1 MRARSKGVVV
11 MRLPWLV
18 VGLICIAAVAAACDN
33 ENFQEEAPP
42 TLRPLSGPTL
52 AASPTVVIRTSGDL
66 YDAETPVLGV
76 SNLTAAALP
85 SRSGLPPIELGTR
98 TPNGAE
104 LVQVALADGVIVNG
118 EWYQQGFE
126 RLPAILLMSANRAD
140 WGALPAQLG
149 QNGYTV
155 LVVDVPT
162 PSAAI
167 ADALLVSL
175 GESGSVDPSR
185 LAAGGIGSAADA
197 ALLGCVVNPACDAAI
212 LISPQAR
219 DTLLNVLPSYSPRPL
234 LAVAGRDDASAYPVA
249 LALRQS
255 GGDNVAFLDYERGA
269 GADLLATYPTLTGE
283 IAAWLGG
290 VW

>member
-1 MRARSKGVVV
+1 MRARSKGMV
-11 MRLPWLV
+11 MRLRWLI
-18 VGLICIAAVAAACDN
+18 VGLICLVSVATACDN
-33 ENFQEEAPP
+33 ENFQEEETP

-52 AASPTVVIRTSGDL
+52 AASPTAVIRTSGDL

-104 LVQVALADGVIVNG
+104 LVQVALADGVMVNG

-126 RLPAILLMSANRAD
+126 RLPSILLMSANRAD

-149 QNGYTV
+149 QSGYTV

-167 ADALLVSL
+167 TDALLVSL

-185 LAAGGIGSAADA
+185 LAVGGIGSAADA
-197 ALLGCVVNPACDAAI
+197 ALLGCVVNAACDAAI

-219 DTLLNVLPSYSPRPL
+219 DTLLNVLPSYLPRPL
-234 LAVAGRDDASAYPVA
+234 LVVAGRDDASAYPVA

-255 GGDNVAFLDYERGA
+255 GGDNVAFLDYERGDGA
-269 GADLLATYPTLTGE
+269 GLLATYPTLTGE
-283 IAAWLGG
+283 IVAWLGG